1 MSIKSIRTAKGISV
15 FIKGR
20 QPINVDATA
29 ANYDDVLAAVA
40 SNDLDALE
48 KSLNLRTVIEAK
60 SFGKLRFDENGTLFY
75 GSFTLPQ
82 TLADY
87 VLPILKGKGDV
98 EPITLFI
105 DNLLQNP
112 ISSVVNELMLF
123 LDKSQMPIT
132 PDGHF
137 LAYKKVRGD
146 YMDVYTGT
154 LSNKV
159 GEIVSIPAGVCDTNR
174 HNTCSVGLH
183 FCSKT
188 YLNYYPG
195 DRIMVVKVNPS
206 QVVAIPSDY
215 NEAKG
220 RAWSYEVV
228 AELNTIDGDLVR
240 ELGSFFL
247 NEFDSRGEEFVTE
260 PVTKPNHQGAVSVK
274 KVVVTKKA
282 NAGLTPVQVKQVR
295 KLLAEGKKVVDVARI
310 VGTSE
315 RTVGR
320 VRDYESPYNS

>member
-123 LDKSQMPIT
+123 LDSSQMPIT

-137 LAYKKVRGD
+137 LAYKKITGD
-146 YMDVYTGT
+146 WLDVYTRT
-154 LSNKV
+154 LSNKI

-174 HNTCSVGLH
+174 LNTCSVGLH
-183 FCSKT
+183 ACGKD
-188 YLNYYPG
+188 YLNHYPG
-195 DRIMVVKVNPS
+195 DRIVVVKINPTHVIS
-206 QVVAIPSDY
+206 VPVDY
-215 NEAKG
+215 NFQKM
-220 RAWSYEVV
+220 RVTQYEVV
-228 AELNTIDGDLVR
+228 AEMNTVDGDLVR
-240 ELGSFFL
+240 ELGAFFL
-247 NEFDSRGEEFVTE
+247 NEYDSRGEEFVTE
-260 PVTKPNHQGAVSVK
+260 PVTKANSQGAVSVK
-274 KVVVTKKA
+274 KVVTKKA
-282 NAGLTPVQVKQVR
+282 NAGLTPAQVKQVR
-295 KLLAEGKKVVDVARI
+295 KLLAEGKSVASVART

-320 VRDYESPYNS
+320 VRDYEAPYNN

>member
-1 MSIKSIRTAKGISV
+1 MSIKSIRTAKGVSV

-48 KSLNLRTVIEAK
+48 GALNLRTVIEAK

-146 YMDVYTGT
+146 YMDCYTGT

-260 PVTKPNHQGAVSVK
+260 PVTKANSQGAVSVK
-274 KVVVTKKA
+274 KVVTKKA

-295 KLLAEGKKVVDVARI
+295 KLLAEGKSVASVART

-320 VRDYESPYNS
+320 VRDYEAPYNN